1 MIPEKG
7 KNIYKK
13 METERARGE
22 KRGKNN
28 DKQRR
33 PEKEEGPMERERV
46 SGKDKRERQCKLQTF
61 TSGKKVLTNTT
72 KQNKRM

>member
-7 KNIYKK
+7 KIY
-13 METERARGE
+13 T
-22 KRGKNN
+22 KRWRQKEQEGKNN

-33 PEKEEGPMERERV
+33 PEKEEGSMERERV
-46 SGKDKRERQCKLQTF
+46 SGKDKRERECKLQTF
-61 TSGKKVLTNTT
+61 TSGKKILTNTT